1 MKLFSILRNPLVST
15 LGVSL
20 VVFGWR
26 PFRLGFYSDDYTLF
40 VTPLALG
47 VPPPE
52 IAQRL
57 LSLFVNRPLTGL
69 WTVLSVSLCQG
80 DPFAWHLMLSMQA
93 IAAAL
98 AVTLLVKKIN
108 VLIGFS
114 DPITETMLGWLWP
127 LLPFTYGFL
136 AWPTYSSAGICF
148 LSFIAAML
156 ILLSTVSFRVP
167 MALLAFGV
175 SLFTLEHFYFQ
186 LFPLL
191 GLVLWKRRVLGYKR
205 SELGWLAFGLL
216 AIQIGA
222 LSFNRLIQKGITKT
236 LDPEFIFT
244 RIKSSLMHPEYWHHI
259 AIPLSVATGMIVI
272 IWNLIRRWQAAQKV
286 SPGAGLMLIA
296 LAGSFFSAGLCLAA
310 GYSIRPF
317 GLGSRTSM
325 VFSLW
330 LVVFLLGLCLQ
341 FNSLSHQRLLLGA
354 LIGLLL
360 PVNIWQGKQWAGSWE
375 KQKKVLADVPVAS
388 FSQLPSGACV
398 VGLVPNYQGD
408 VLVFDEDWTLG
419 PAIISAHP
427 ALKNKNLRFIPHKN
441 SGFSKADLTF
451 SDGKISRVS
460 KLSGHK
466 LGDIQAK
473 DLYLWNSYSGNLFR
487 VASPWHL
494 PVNQDPFQVGE
505 TNLLRIL

>member
-1 MKLFSILRNPLVST
+1 M
-15 LGVSL
+15 
-20 VVFGWR
+20 FGWR
-26 PFRLGFYSDDYTLF
+26 PFYLGFYSDDYTLF
-40 VTPLALG
+40 VEPLAVG
-47 VPPPE
+47 TPTGNV
-52 IAQRL
+52 AK
-57 LSLFVNRPLTGL
+57 SLFEIYLNRPLTGL
-69 WTVLSVSLCQG
+69 WAALFVFVCQKNPVLWQSVLCV
-80 DPFAWHLMLSMQA
+80 QA
-93 IAAAL
+93 IVMSL
-98 AVTLLVKKIN
+98 LIVMILERLVKLMVEPKKTIDP
-108 VLIGFS
+108 LILWIWPCL
-114 DPITETMLGWLWP
+114 PI
-127 LLPFTYGFL
+127 TYGFL
-136 AWPTYSSAGICF
+136 AWPTHSHPNFCF
-148 LSFIAAML
+148 ISFLAAMWALLSFRPWRVYLSLAA
-156 ILLSTVSFRVP
+156 VVASF
-167 MALLAFGV
+167 LT
-175 SLFTLEHFYFQ
+175 SEHFYFQ
-186 LFPLL
+186 IFPLYA
-191 GLVLWKRRVLGYKR
+191 LVFWNRRVLGYKR
-205 SELGWLAFGLL
+205 SELGWLALGLL
-216 AIQIGA
+216 ATQIGA

-236 LDPEFIFT
+236 FDPEFIFT

-259 AIPLSVATGMIVI
+259 AIPLSVATTMIVI

-375 KQKKVLADVPVAS
+375 KQKKVLADVPVGS

-427 ALKNKNLRFIPHKN
+427 ALKNKKLKIIPHKN

-451 SDGKISRVS
+451 SDGKISRIS